1 MKEKDETR
9 LRQMI
14 QEELKAALYRT
25 ITIQK
30 GPEKQGDPEK
40 VIKEEEW
47 NVLDFFCVYLPKIEA
62 ALRGMQEDIDHT
74 KNNLAANNG
83 AMKVIGETLIAM
95 EKSAKK
101 LAQLSDAAAE
111 WSQSIG
117 RIQEGRFTPLEILT
131 KQPTDKE
138 QPATG

>member
-9 LRQMI
+9 LREMI

-25 ITIQK
+25 ITIEK

-40 VIKEEEW
+40 VIKDEEW
-47 NVLDFFCVYLPKIEA
+47 NVLDFFVVYLPKIEA

-83 AMKVIGETLIAM
+83 AMKVIGEILIAM

-117 RIQEGRFTPLEILT
+117 RIQEGRFTPLEILA
-131 KQPTDKE
+131 KQPTDNE